1 MASNAPV
8 YTRCSLLVADGPKP
22 PVHRRNCVRCTSR
35 RWRLLVYWQG
45 RTPLAEPPPEGARL
59 PSGSTTISPWQ
70 VVGQCAL
77 REGRKREGSAQVISG
92 RSRFGSLLLVDHRPS
107 NLYHSATNEPQ
118 SMYCSGLVKTPFIH
132 YISKTNTVACGRSI
146 RRFANRITGTLQNA

>member
-8 YTRCSLLVADGPKP
+8 YTRRSLLVADGPQGP
-22 PVHRRNCVRCTSR
+22 GDRRSCVRCTSR
-35 RWRLLVYWQG
+35 RWRLLVYTG
-45 RTPLAEPPPEGARL
+45 RGGHPGGAAPGERTAAAGGTTTRL
-59 PSGSTTISPWQ
+59 S
-70 VVGQCAL
+70 VVSKCAL
-77 REGRKREGSAQVISG
+77 REGRKREGSAQIISG